1 MREGFNIESN
11 DNALFV
17 TEQCNNSCLM
27 CCQPPIKEDDI
38 EYLYQR
44 NIQLLHSAPKE
55 LKVLGITGG
64 EPTLLGEKLVDLL
77 AETRKCLPNTTI
89 QLLSNGRGFK
99 DSEYTHRVVLA
110 AGDEFFVGIPL
121 HSDYYK
127 DHDIIAGCKHAYEE
141 TMIGLY
147 NLASEGVEIEL
158 RVVVNAMNY
167 KRLPQ
172 MSDFIFKN
180 LPFVSWVAFM
190 GMERIGHSVKN
201 GSLIWIEPLDYA
213 SYLKEA
219 IEILNSWGMA
229 VAVYNIPLC
238 LLPKECWPYAKR
250 SISDWKIKYSET
262 VCQDCYMKERC
273 CGLFSTSTKEYLG
286 LQCQYNEL

>member
-1 MREGFNIESN
+1 MRQEFNIESN

-17 TEQCNNSCLM
+17 TEQCNNNCLM
-27 CCQPPIKEDDI
+27 CCQPPKKDDDI
-38 EYLYQR
+38 DILYQK

-64 EPTLLGEKLVDLL
+64 EPTLLGERLVDLL
-77 AETRKCLPNTTI
+77 TEVRNCLPNTTI

-99 DSEYTHRVVLA
+99 DMEYTHRVAQA

-121 HSDYYK
+121 HSDYLK
-127 DHDIIAGCKHAYEE
+127 DHDAIAGSKHAFEE

-147 NLASEGVEIEL
+147 NLASEDVEIEL

-172 MSDFIFKN
+172 MSEFVFKN

-190 GMERIGHSVKN
+190 GMERIGYSVKN
-201 GSLIWIEPLDYA
+201 ESSIWIEPIEYA

-219 IEILNSWGMA
+219 VEILNNWGIA

-238 LLPKECWPYAKR
+238 LLPKECWPFAKR
-250 SISDWKIKYSET
+250 SISDWKIEYLRICNECKK
-262 VCQDCYMKERC
+262 KEFC
-273 CGLFSTSTKEYLG
+273 GGLFNTSIKPFKG
-286 LQCQYNEL
+286 LEPLP

>member
-1 MREGFNIESN
+1 MRQEFNIESN

-17 TEQCNNSCLM
+17 TEQCNNNCLM
-27 CCQPPIKEDDI
+27 CCQPPKKCDNIDV
-38 EYLYQR
+38 LYQR

-64 EPTLLGEKLVDLL
+64 EPTLLGERLVDLL
-77 AETRKCLPNTTI
+77 KEVRNCLPNTTI

-99 DSEYTHRVVLA
+99 DMEYTHRVAQA

-121 HSDYYK
+121 HSDYLK
-127 DHDIIAGCKHAYEE
+127 DHDAIAGSKHAFEE

-172 MSDFIFKN
+172 MSEFIFKN

-190 GMERIGHSVKN
+190 GMERIGYSVKN
-201 GSLIWIEPLDYA
+201 DSSIWIEPIEYA

-219 IEILNSWGMA
+219 VEILDSWGIA

-238 LLPKECWPYAKR
+238 LLPKECWPFAKR
-250 SISDWKIKYSET
+250 SISDWKTRYSKICE
-262 VCQDCYMKERC
+262 DCRMKDKC

-286 LQCQYNEL
+286 LKPIS